1 MRIKHCTLP
10 GICGIIIIE
19 IEVTQE
25 VNKMITIKNIQNS
38 TLVILADRTE
48 LREWFWGAGSNYR
61 VVAPLSNGVVIV
73 EEV

>member
-1 MRIKHCTLP
+1 
-10 GICGIIIIE
+10 
-19 IEVTQE
+19 
-25 VNKMITIKNIQNS
+25 MITIKNIQNS